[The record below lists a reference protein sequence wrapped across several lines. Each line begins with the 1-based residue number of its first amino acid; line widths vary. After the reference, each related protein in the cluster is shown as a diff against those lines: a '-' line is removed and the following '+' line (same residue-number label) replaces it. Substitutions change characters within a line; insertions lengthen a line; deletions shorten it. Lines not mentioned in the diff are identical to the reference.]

1 MIIKCSRLC
10 QMFLSSPHL
19 ARVALTRSPL
29 ASLLSSH
36 GASSHFILSSLASS
50 PSALPNHPHSPL
62 LILALLLLLPLF
74 FFLLL
79 FQPLPLFF
87 LYPFLFVL
95 NYLFIYVFFLF
106 FFFDTSHI
114 SQLFLLLLSNIAHAY
129 VTKPLWQFHSIMTC
143 VLLPPLLKAEPFSV
157 FLPRFPLFFCFLFF
171 PGP

>member
-1 MIIKCSRLC
+1 
-10 QMFLSSPHL
+10 MFLSSPHL

-36 GASSHFILSSLASS
+36 GASSHFILSSFASS

-95 NYLFIYVFFLF
+95 NYLFIF
-106 FFFDTSHI
+106 
-114 SQLFLLLLSNIAHAY
+114 QLFLLLLSNIAHAY